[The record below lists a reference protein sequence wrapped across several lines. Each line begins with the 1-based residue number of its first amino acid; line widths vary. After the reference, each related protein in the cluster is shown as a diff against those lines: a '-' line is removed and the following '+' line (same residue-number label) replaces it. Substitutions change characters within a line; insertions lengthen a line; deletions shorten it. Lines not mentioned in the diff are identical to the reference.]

1 MRRRYQDV
9 TYAFQ
14 VRLCVRCASGL
25 YPRSNMRGFGSLAAR
40 RNGGASDEQVPVLV
54 LRGRSGAT
62 ADAVLESLKVSEFYR
77 ILTPVIARDEDTVLV
92 SD

>member
-1 MRRRYQDV
+1 MVVNRRSSVRRRYQDV

-40 RNGGASDEQVPVLV
+40 RNGGRQTNKFRYWCY
-54 LRGRSGAT
+54 RGRSGAT
-62 ADAVLESLKVSEFYR
+62 ADAVLESLKVSEF
-77 ILTPVIARDEDTVLV
+77 
-92 SD
+92 